1 MESFLERIAK
11 LPHKKL
17 ALLATEL
24 YERSRSGAAEPIAIT
39 AMACRFPGESDSP
52 EAFWS
57 FLQRGGDAIER
68 VPEDRLTMIGRS
80 TAALTDDSP
89 IWGGFLRQV
98 DEFDPTVFGIS
109 AKEAEM
115 MDPQQRLLLEVC
127 WEALENAGTPID
139 A

>member
-1 MESFLERIAK
+1 MERFLDRIAK

-57 FLQRGGDAIER
+57 FLERGGDAIER
-68 VPEDRLTMIGRS
+68 VPENRLSVIGRFAKVLADE
-80 TAALTDDSP
+80 TP
-89 IWGGFLRQV
+89 IWGDSCG
-98 DEFDPTVFGIS
+98 
-109 AKEAEM
+109 
-115 MDPQQRLLLEVC
+115 RLTNSIRPSL
-127 WEALENAGTPID
+127 ASRPRRPR
-139 A
+139 

>member
-1 MESFLERIAK
+1 MESFFDRIAK

-39 AMACRFPGESDSP
+39 AMACRFPGEFDSP

-57 FLQRGGDAIER
+57 FLKRGGDAIET

-80 TAALTDDSP
+80 TAALTDDTP
-89 IWGGFLRQV
+89 IWAASCARSTSSIR
-98 DEFDPTVFGIS
+98 PSS
-109 AKEAEM
+109 ASPPRK
-115 MDPQQRLLLEVC
+115 PR
-127 WEALENAGTPID
+127 
-139 A
+139 